1 MSEVGLQDLEGELG
15 GGIKSECERL
25 DEWRDR
31 CVNEFILS
39 SQESSVGPIVKPMI
53 DVAGCLVKQSL
64 GE

>member
-1 MSEVGLQDLEGELG
+1 MEGELG

-39 SQESSVGPIVKPMI
+39 SQESSVGPIVKPMN